1 MPDFKLL
8 ILPISE
14 DRLEN
19 TIKTIGNLL
28 MEEDRSEDVVY
39 LIDILL
45 DYFASYP
52 YSESIELNKAEC
64 KLAECKFW
72 LEQFYSIEDSSTD
85 ED

>member
-1 MPDFKLL
+1 MTDFKLL
-8 ILPISE
+8 TLPVSE

-19 TIKTIGNLL
+19 TIKTIGRLL
-28 MEEDRSEDVVY
+28 MEEDRCEDVIY

-45 DYFASYP
+45 DYFSSYP

-72 LEQFYSIEDSSTD
+72 LEQFYSIEDSPD
-85 ED
+85 GED